1 MIKTYQMM
9 DSKQPQRKYNIV
21 ILDGHC
27 ANPGDLSWEELKEF
41 GQLKIY
47 ERTSQE
53 QVVERSID
61 ADILLVNKT
70 KITATELQQLTQLK
84 YIGVLATGFN
94 HIDIEAA
101 HKQNVVVS
109 NIPSYST
116 YSVAQMVFASIFA
129 ISNRVEHYAQQTR
142 EGKWTQNPD
151 FCYWDTP
158 LIEVA
163 GKTLGIVGLG
173 HIGTKVAHIA
183 REFGMEV
190 YAFTS
195 KNAVDLPEGIQKTTL
210 DGLLS
215 VSDILTLHCP
225 LTPETRELINAESL
239 KKMKQG
245 AILINTGRG
254 PLVNEADVA
263 AALQSGKLAAYGA
276 DVMCQEPP
284 AAENPLLQQPNA
296 FITPHIAWA
305 TQEARKRLVNI
316 AINNVR
322 AFVQGE
328 PINVVNK

>member
-1 MIKTYQMM
+1 MM
-9 DSKQPQRKYNIV
+9 DSKQQQRRYNIV

-41 GQLKIY
+41 GQLKVY
-47 ERTSQE
+47 DRTSQE

-70 KITATELQQLTQLK
+70 KITANELQQLPQLK

-195 KNAVDLPEGIQKTTL
+195 KNAVDLPEGIRKTTL

-225 LTPETRELINAESL
+225 LTPGNS
-239 KKMKQG
+239 
-245 AILINTGRG
+245 
-254 PLVNEADVA
+254 
-263 AALQSGKLAAYGA
+263 
-276 DVMCQEPP
+276 
-284 AAENPLLQQPNA
+284 
-296 FITPHIAWA
+296 
-305 TQEARKRLVNI
+305 
-316 AINNVR
+316 
-322 AFVQGE
+322 
-328 PINVVNK
+328 